1 MEIQFLR
8 EVGFTDNETRVY
20 LELLKSGEALASEL
34 SDRTGV
40 NRTLAYQILNNLMK
54 RGLASYVIKNNVKYF
69 KAAHPS
75 KLSHFLKE
83 KELNIQKLIPDLLK
97 LAKKPEEKK
106 YSAELYEGKEGL
118 KTIMNDITRSK
129 PKEWLDFTSGLT
141 IDVLPKFFMD
151 KWEKLRVEEKIKARF
166 LINDTSDGR
175 KRGKE
180 LEKLKLS
187 EVRYLPKGF
196 KSPSHIYIYGSKVGI
211 ALWVK
216 EFPFGILI
224 ESKEIAGRFREFF
237 EWFWRLSKERV

>member
-8 EVGFTDNETRVY
+8 EAGFTDNEIRIY

-34 SDRTGV
+34 ADRTSV
-40 NRTLAYQILNNLMK
+40 NRTLTYQILNNLMK
-54 RGLASYVIKNNVKYF
+54 RGLIGYVIKNNVKYF
-69 KAAHPS
+69 KAAHPY
-75 KLSHFLKE
+75 KLLDFIKE
-83 KELNIQKLIPDLLK
+83 KELNIQKLVPDLLK
-97 LAKKPEEKK
+97 LAKHEEKK
-106 YSAELYEGKEGL
+106 YSVELYEGKEGL
-118 KTIMNDITRSK
+118 KTIMNDIIRSK

-141 IDVLPKFFMD
+141 IDILPKFFMD

-166 LINDTSDGR
+166 LINDTSEGR
-175 KRGKE
+175 KRGRE